1 MQIDINNLAGGA
13 MAERINRELQK
24 VAENVLDPNTKAEA
38 VRTVTVS
45 IKIKPND
52 ARQIGSTDIDV
63 KSSLAPAKGVPT
75 AFVFDYD
82 KEGNAV
88 MKELRTGNDR
98 DQLAMNDHGTVVDGT
113 GESISDGGGK
123 VVGMYR

>member
-1 MQIDINNLAGGA
+1 MQVDINNLAGGA

-24 VAENVLDPNTKAEA
+24 VAENVMDPNTKAEA

-52 ARQIGSTDIDV
+52 ARQIGTTDIDV

-75 AFVFDYD
+75 SFVFDFD
-82 KEGNAV
+82 KEGKAV
-88 MKELRTGNDR
+88 MKELSLSGDR
-98 DQLAMNDHGTVVDGT
+98 NQLAVNDQGTVVDGT
-113 GESISDGGGK
+113 GEVPLQNVVNGK
-123 VVGMYR
+123 FR

>member
-1 MQIDINNLAGGA
+1 MNIDINNLAGGA

-75 AFVFDYD
+75 SFVFDFD
-82 KEGNAV
+82 KEGKAV
-88 MKELRTGNDR
+88 MKELQIGTDKNQLGFTDSGN
-98 DQLAMNDHGTVVDGT
+98 VVDGV
-113 GESISDGGGK
+113 GESVESRK
-123 VVGMYR
+123 VVSGKFR

>member
-1 MQIDINNLAGGA
+1 MHIDINNLAGGA

-45 IKIKPND
+45 IKIKPNE
-52 ARQIGSTDIDV
+52 ARQIGSSDIDV

-75 AFVFDYD
+75 QFVFDYD
-82 KEGNAV
+82 KEGKAV
-88 MKELRTGNDR
+88 LNELTISTDRNQLGINDSGNI
-98 DQLAMNDHGTVVDGT
+98 VDGV
-113 GESISDGGGK
+113 GESVDRK
-123 VVGMYR
+123 VVNGRFR

>member
-1 MQIDINNLAGGA
+1 MEVNINNLAGGA

-38 VRTVTVS
+38 VRTITVS

-82 KEGNAV
+82 KEGKAV
-88 MKELRTGNDR
+88 MKELNMSADK
-98 DQLAMNDHGTVVDGT
+98 DQLALNNVGEVVDGT
-113 GESISDGGGK
+113 GTIPNGK
-123 VVGMYR
+123 VVGLYK